1 MTVEEFFDAI
11 LIQQPRIILMCENEL
26 QQITAEIN
34 GGLPRSPHMSEKV
47 TGSSSPQE
55 LSEELLKKEDA
66 ERRLAKEKRKLRSMM
81 KRAQFMIS
89 QLQDR
94 VQQNIMKERYLWGWG
109 WERIRQ
115 AIGYSERESY
125 RKHEQALNE
134 LTDRFPDPL

>member
-1 MTVEEFFDAI
+1 
-11 LIQQPRIILMCENEL
+11 
-26 QQITAEIN
+26 
-34 GGLPRSPHMSEKV
+34 MSEKV

-66 ERRLAKEKRKLRSMM
+66 ERRLAKEKRKLRSMK

-89 QLQDR
+89 QLQDP

-134 LTDRFPDPL
+134 LTDRSQIPYETWQLMAVGTKCYYKIKKYEKSRPIGRLL